1 MTTEPILA
9 VRGLQV
15 SFTTDD
21 GRQVSA
27 VDGIDFDLSRGE
39 TLAIVGE
46 SGSGKSATALAL
58 MGLSASNA
66 TLSGSMRLAGTELAG
81 LSDSGWRSIR
91 GRRIAMIFQDPLSAL
106 NPVLTVR
113 RQLTEVLRAHG
124 GMKGKAANA
133 RALELLEHVGIPDA
147 RSRLRAYPHELSGG
161 MRQRVMIAIA
171 IACNPEILIADEP
184 TTALDSTIQAQILEL
199 LRRLAVEFEMAL
211 VLITHDLGVVAETA
225 DRVAVMYGGR
235 IVETC
240 RTADLFVDGR
250 HRYSEGLLNAIPR
263 IDTSRTGRLT
273 PIPGS
278 AFDRVPWQTGC
289 AFSNR
294 CAFAIAECLTPDLPL
309 LPIADDHGVRCAN
322 PVPASSG
329 VPA

>member
-1 MTTEPILA
+1 MKHKPLLE
-9 VRGLQV
+9 VRDLRV
-15 SFTTDD
+15 TFTTDD
-21 GRQVSA
+21 DRTVRA
-27 VDGIDFDLSRGE
+27 VDGVSFDLVRGE

-66 TLSGSMRLAGTELAG
+66 RVSGSIRLGDSEMTG
-81 LSDSGWRSIR
+81 LPDSAWRKIR

-113 RQLTEVLRAHG
+113 RQLTEVLQAHTSLRG
-124 GMKGKAANA
+124 SAARA
-133 RALELLEHVGIPDA
+133 RALELLQHVGIPDA
-147 RSRLRAYPHELSGG
+147 PARLRAYPHELSGG

-171 IACNPEILIADEP
+171 IACNPEILVADEP

-199 LRRLAVEFEMAL
+199 LRRLARERDMAL

-240 RTADLFVDGR
+240 QAADLFVAGR
-250 HRYSEGLLNAIPR
+250 HRYTEGLLNAIPR
-263 IDTSRTGRLT
+263 MDTSRAGRLT

-278 AFDRVPWQTGC
+278 AFERVAWENGC
-289 AFSNR
+289 AFANR
-294 CAFAIAECLTPDLPL
+294 CAHVIAQCLTPNLSL
-309 LPIADDHGVRCAN
+309 EPIAVDHEVRCEN
-322 PVPASSG
+322 PVPAGAS
-329 VPA
+329 A